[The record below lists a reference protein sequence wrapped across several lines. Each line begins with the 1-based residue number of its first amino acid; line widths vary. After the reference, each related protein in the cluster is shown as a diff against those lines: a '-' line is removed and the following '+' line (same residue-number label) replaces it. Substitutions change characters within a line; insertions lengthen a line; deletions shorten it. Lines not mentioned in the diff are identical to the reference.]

1 MCLSITTIGPLSAFC
16 SLEHVFKITFLYSFS
31 IIENHRLYV
40 NFKFTTCFFIATYL
54 FERLIQKKESF
65 GFYKFIFC
73 IHVNESGSLHF
84 WTVKNIYSNV
94 GINTKSWIYIIWK
107 KKYWHSVFPFLF
119 KTVFIYPPH
128 FIGYIYTYKPQK
140 KMTISVTRNRQY
152 FILSTG
158 YSCLKTG
165 NGQGYN
171 KDVFRLFILKPR

>member
-1 MCLSITTIGPLSAFC
+1 MCLNNFS
-16 SLEHVFKITFLYSFS
+16 VFVLNYRKSQI
-31 IIENHRLYV
+31 V

-54 FERLIQKKESF
+54 FERLIQKKDSF
-65 GFYKFIFC
+65 GFYKFILC
-73 IHVNESGSLHF
+73 IHVNESGSLNF

-94 GINTKSWIYIIWK
+94 GINTKSWIFCLYG
-107 KKYWHSVFPFLF
+107 KKYWHSDFPFLL
-119 KTVFIYPPH
+119 KTVFICPLRYIG
-128 FIGYIYTYKPQK
+128 FIYIYIYTYKPQK